1 MPKSMTFEGKT
12 STEAIEKGLKELNTT
27 RDKVEIKILEEDK
40 RSFFSILAPRIV
52 KVEMTL
58 KENKEKEKIH
68 IKRER
73 KIIDEEERKEAE
85 EKINSFLSE
94 FITKLP
100 YNQIKYN
107 VKSENEYIEVEINGE
122 DAGHLIG
129 YRGETLNSIQVILN
143 AVLRNKMKTEM
154 RVTLDICEYKKERQK
169 TLEQLAD
176 RVAQNVI
183 KTGKKVV
190 LDPMRPYER
199 KIIHSRL
206 QDNTKIKTYS
216 IGEEPYRKIVISINK

>member
-1 MPKSMTFEGKT
+1 
-12 STEAIEKGLKELNTT
+12 
-27 RDKVEIKILEEDK
+27 
-40 RSFFSILAPRIV
+40 
-52 KVEMTL
+52 
-58 KENKEKEKIH
+58 
-68 IKRER
+68 
-73 KIIDEEERKEAE
+73 
-85 EKINSFLSE
+85 
-94 FITKLP
+94 
-100 YNQIKYN
+100 
-107 VKSENEYIEVEINGE
+107 
-122 DAGHLIG
+122 
-129 YRGETLNSIQVILN
+129 
-143 AVLRNKMKTEM
+143 MKTEM